1 MFFIIYCLGGQF
13 HVVYEI
19 AVWHIFKLC
28 GAKIGK
34 TPMIYCTSGIGWRYF
49 SEKIM
54 CLARIKENGSSGR
67 MSVKMHS
74 ATVNIGLDI
83 SVTSS
88 VPAATEPAE
97 RGRAQ
102 KLTVRDGKNLG
113 AICFAKSVP

>member
-1 MFFIIYCLGGQF
+1 MDYIGFASCCFDGQF
-13 HVVYEI
+13 HIVYEI

-34 TPMIYCTSGIGWRYF
+34 TPMIYCTSGTGWRYF

-54 CLARIKENGSSGR
+54 CLARITENGSSGR

-74 ATVNIGLDI
+74 VAVNISLEI
-83 SVTSS
+83 SGTTS

-97 RGRAQ
+97 
-102 KLTVRDGKNLG
+102 
-113 AICFAKSVP
+113 